1 MANHT
6 SFVSSWETHAISLN
20 PLEGSGQFDIYL
32 MTFAAIFGL
41 YLLQSITTQKSFKAP
56 YVGFRSVWEPRFLVG
71 FRFSNGALA
80 HITEGYNKVRN
91 SHERV

>member
-6 SFVSSWETHAISLN
+6 SFVSLGKSYAISLN
-20 PLEGSGQFDIYL
+20 PLGGSGQFDIYL
-32 MTFAAIFGL
+32 MTFAAIFCL
-41 YLLQSITTQKSFKAP
+41 YLLQSITTRTSFKAP

-80 HITEGYNKVRN
+80 HITEGYNKVCD
-91 SHERV
+91 SHEKG